1 MALIKCPECGR
12 EISDKAVSCPGCGCP
27 VEQVHEKSEYEIIV
41 EDVYMKHMSGNKVT
55 STNRA
60 NAIKELRKRAGVSKE
75 TATDVLYMR
84 AYGKTYSQMRQE
96 LKARRK
102 VENQQLNAQIAQNLN
117 TIQNAFGGSKIAKC
131 PKCHSTS
138 IAYDTKKLSVGRAI
152 VGNAV
157 AGAPGAVLGGLSSN
171 KGYAV
176 CLNCGK
182 RWKV

>member
-12 EISDKAVSCPGCGCP
+12 EISDKAISCPECGLP
-27 VEQVHEKSEYEIIV
+27 NPSDSRSDYEKLLDNICEKYLISTEYNNNE
-41 EDVYMKHMSGNKVT
+41 MAK
-55 STNRA
+55 
-60 NAIKELRKRAGVSKE
+60 AIKELRSVTKMNFKE
-75 TATDVLYMR
+75 ARDAIYLR
-84 AYGKTYSQMRQE
+84 KYGKTHTEMREDKKIQDRAE
-96 LKARRK
+96 KK
-102 VENQQLNAQIAQNLN
+102 VRNRN
-117 TIQNAFGGSKIAKC
+117 IQNSLQTLSNLSAASKIAKC

-138 IAYDTKKLSVGRAI
+138 IAYDTKKLSISRAV

-157 AGAPGAVLGGLSSN
+157 AGAPGAVLGGLSSK

>member
-12 EISDKAVSCPGCGCP
+12 EISDKAVSCPGCGCQ
-27 VEQVHEKSEYEIIV
+27 VESVHEKSEYDIIV
-41 EDVYMKHMSGNKVT
+41 EEIYLKHMSGDKVT
-55 STNRA
+55 CTNRA
-60 NAIKELRKRAGVSKE
+60 NAIKELRKRTGVSKKV
-75 TATDVLYMR
+75 ATDSLYIR
-84 AYGKTYSQMRQE
+84 AYGKTDSQVRQE
-96 LKARRK
+96 FKERRK
-102 VENQQLNAQIAQNLN
+102 EENRQINAQIAQNLN
-117 TIQNAFGGSKIAKC
+117 AIQNAFGGSKVAKC

-157 AGAPGAVLGGLSSN
+157 AGAPGAVIGGLSSK

-182 RWKV
+182 RWKI